1 MKIIK
6 CEYCGKELNDKQIK
20 NKNRFCGNSCSA
32 KWRVSKIGLPKMTDE
47 QKKEL
52 AEKNRIEMR
61 KRWMNKE
68 FRENNHNRMTK
79 DNPMWKD
86 DIKEKAVETRKLNC
100 SYTNNFNFCGN
111 GFISKVE
118 QIAGNILIPL
128 GFEFNKIFGTKTFRD
143 LYPERNY
150 AKNYKPDFYKD
161 GIIIEIDGDSHK
173 QQRAIDR
180 KKEEFFKLLGIKT
193 FRFSNDFVEN
203 HTKDFEKE
211 VNKICDL
218 YLKEK

>member
-32 KWRVSKIGLPKMTDE
+32 KWRVSKIGLPKMTEE

-86 DIKEKAVETRKLNC
+86 GIKEKAQKSGHWFL
-100 SYTNNFNFCGN
+100 
-111 GFISKVE
+111 
-118 QIAGNILIPL
+118 P
-128 GFEFNKIFGTKTFRD
+128 
-143 LYPERNY
+143 
-150 AKNYKPDFYKD
+150 
-161 GIIIEIDGDSHK
+161 H
-173 QQRAIDR
+173 
-180 KKEEFFKLLGIKT
+180 
-193 FRFSNDFVEN
+193 
-203 HTKDFEKE
+203 H
-211 VNKICDL
+211 
-218 YLKEK
+218 

>member
-1 MKIIK
+1 
-6 CEYCGKELNDKQIK
+6 
-20 NKNRFCGNSCSA
+20 
-32 KWRVSKIGLPKMTDE
+32 MTEE

-52 AEKNRIEMR
+52 SEKNRIEMK
-61 KRWMNKE
+61 KRWMNSE
-68 FRENNHNRMTK
+68 FRENNHKRMTQ
-79 DNPMWKD
+79 DNPMWKKG
-86 DIKEKAVETRKLNC
+86 IKEKAVNTRKINGT
-100 SYTNNFNFCGN
+100 YINNFNSCGN

-118 QIAGNILIPL
+118 QIAGNILFPL
-128 GFEFNKIFGTKTFRD
+128 GFEFNKIFDTKTFRD

-173 QQRAIDR
+173 QQKEIDR

-203 HTKDFEKE
+203 HTKEFEKE